1 MKSLFVGLLVGLAAL
16 GFTFVFDIE
25 VNLANYLL
33 GYAAGVVAMLIISPT
48 QRAADGVNRA
58 PENLIP
64 PDKVPPAPPRVKSP
78 RR

>member
-1 MKSLFVGLLVGLAAL
+1 MSLKDYVAECGCV
-16 GFTFVFDIE
+16 IE
-25 VNLANYLL
+25 MNVTHDWES
-33 GYAAGVVAMLIISPT
+33 GVTDAEEISIITPCEKHRPT

-58 PENLIP
+58 PENLTP